1 MEDLLPKLIFLL
13 VPIVLMF
20 FGTLL
25 AVSPQKFV
33 RFGLA
38 VGRLMGMSPVTIVWK
53 RGYYLSW
60 RIAGLV
66 PAVFGF
72 FFARFVILEVLK
84 TGHMPELAPPTSIQ
98 SPGPQLFTLALGI
111 VFLSGGTLL
120 ALRPGLLG
128 RWRARFFPYV
138 TVENENIREGLL
150 LTRLFGALWAFCGL
164 AAIWMWV
171 KSFS

>member
-1 MEDLLPKLIFLL
+1 MEDLLPKCIFLL

-25 AVSPQKFV
+25 AISPQKFL

-53 RGYYLSW
+53 PGFYLSW
-60 RIAGLV
+60 RIAGLI

-84 TGHMPELAPPTSIQ
+84 TGHMPAVALPTLIQ
-98 SPGPQLFTLALGI
+98 SPGPQWFTFVLGI
-111 VFLSGGTLL
+111 AFLSGGLSL
-120 ALRPGLLG
+120 VLRPDLLV
-128 RWRARFFPYV
+128 RWRARFVPYI
-138 TVENENIREGLL
+138 TVENENIREGRLR
-150 LTRLFGALWAFCGL
+150 TRLLGTLWVFAGL
-164 AAIWMWV
+164 AAIWLWIM
-171 KSFS
+171 SFR